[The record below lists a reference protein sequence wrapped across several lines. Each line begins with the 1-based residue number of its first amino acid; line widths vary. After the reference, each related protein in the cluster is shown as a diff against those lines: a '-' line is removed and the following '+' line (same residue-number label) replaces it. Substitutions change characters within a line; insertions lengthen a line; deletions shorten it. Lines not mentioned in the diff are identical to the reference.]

1 MREFELVRSGGTVWV
16 VRRDEHGVVVEVRE
30 AQDLGEAKPASKAAL
45 LKFLHRHR

>member
-1 MREFELVRSGGTVWV
+1 MREFELVRSDSTVWI

-30 AQDLGEAKPASKAAL
+30 AQDVGEPKPATRAAL